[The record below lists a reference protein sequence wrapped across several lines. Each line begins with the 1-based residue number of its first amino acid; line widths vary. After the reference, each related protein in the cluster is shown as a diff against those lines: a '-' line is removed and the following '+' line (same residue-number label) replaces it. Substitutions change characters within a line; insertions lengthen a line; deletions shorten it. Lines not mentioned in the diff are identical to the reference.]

1 MEERDFL
8 YEMCLAALCISR
20 DVKFAAVIDNNGKL
34 IVGRYRKKIQNK
46 PARLS
51 DDITSSAACCQYN
64 TNYLFYTKYLI
75 PSIRNI
81 NDGKQ
86 SSGYDAET
94 VHFGLAEVHGSL
106 KIAITPLTESNDR
119 YLCIYLESSSPNQEL
134 IAKLSNTL

>member
-51 DDITSSAACCQYN
+51 DDITSTAAYCQYN

-94 VHFGLAEVHGSL
+94 VNFRLAEVHGSL
-106 KIAITPLTESNDR
+106 KIAITPLTENSDR

-134 IAKLSNTL
+134 IAKLSNTI

>member
-51 DDITSSAACCQYN
+51 DDIAPTAAYCQYN
-64 TNYLFYTKYLI
+64 TNYPFYIKYLI

-81 NDGKQ
+81 CDGKQ
-86 SSGYDAET
+86 SGVYDAET
-94 VHFGLAEVHGSL
+94 VHFRLAEVHGSL

-134 IAKLSNTL
+134 IAKLINTL